1 MRTRFHLGLDELKD
15 KLLRM
20 GGMAESAVERAV
32 EAYARRDPQLA
43 KSVLSGEAAINTTER
58 EIDELALDLLAMQQ
72 PMAIDLRF
80 ITAVMKINAD
90 LERVGDQAVN
100 IAERAIDAAGLP
112 HVDLPV
118 DIPRMAATATGMVR
132 QALEAFIRADAELAQ
147 QVLTQDNVVDRMNRE
162 IESAMMAQMKQVP
175 ASARQALDTL
185 LIARNLERW
194 VDAIMAR
201 TFSHQMVEKLAEHA
215 SIPVINGLTDR
226 LHPCQILTDIFT
238 VRERRGDVRGLKVAY
253 VGDGNNVCNSWCFG
267 AAKTG
272 IHLAVGCPK
281 GYEPDQEVWQ
291 KAKEDA
297 AASGATLTLGHD
309 PAEAVRD
316 AHVIYTDV
324 WASMGQEE
332 EHAQRLR
339 DFHGFQVDA
348 RLLERARPD
357 VLVMHCLPAHRGEEI
372 ADDVIDGPHSIV
384 FDEAE
389 NRLHVQKAI
398 LVLLMAPEAVTPKG

>member
-1 MRTRFHLGLDELKD
+1 VKDLLSIHDLTAEEIEAIFALAADLKARQQRGVPHPLLTRKTLAMIFEKPSLRTRVTFEVGMTQLG
-15 KLLRM
+15 
-20 GGMAESAVERAV
+20 GH
-32 EAYARRDPQLA
+32 
-43 KSVLSGEAAINTTER
+43 AIYLTPADIRLGQR
-58 EIDELALDLLAMQQ
+58 ETVQ
-72 PMAIDLRF
+72 
-80 ITAVMKINAD
+80 
-90 LERVGDQAVN
+90 
-100 IAERAIDAAGLP
+100 DA
-112 HVDLPV
+112 
-118 DIPRMAATATGMVR
+118 
-132 QALEAFIRADAELAQ
+132 
-147 QVLTQDNVVDRMNRE
+147 
-162 IESAMMAQMKQVP
+162 
-175 ASARQALDTL
+175 
-185 LIARNLERW
+185 ARNLERW

-238 VRERRGDVRGLKVAY
+238 VRERRDDVRGLKVAY

-272 IHLAVGCPK
+272 IHLAVACPK
-281 GYEPDQEVWQ
+281 GYEPDEEVWR
-291 KAKEDA
+291 KATEDA
-297 AASGATLTLGHD
+297 AASGASLALGHD
-309 PAEAVRD
+309 PMEVVRD

-339 DFHGFQVDA
+339 DFQGFQVDG
-348 RLLERARPD
+348 RLVERARPD

-372 ADDVIDGPHSIV
+372 ADEVIDGPHSIV

-398 LVLLMAPEAVTPKG
+398 MVLLMAPEAVTPAA